1 MKGTEE
7 PREEKRRILLH
18 ICCAPCSTYTIARL
32 RELGFEVTGFWFN
45 PNIHPY
51 SEHRLRLE
59 SLRTYAS
66 AIGLPLVE
74 EPGYEMVRFLRAVCG
89 RERFRQRCRI
99 CYEMRLL
106 RTALRAREMGFE
118 FFTTTLLI
126 SPYQD
131 QEAIREIGERVGKEF
146 GVEFYF
152 ENFRRGWAERGRLAR
167 EYNLYRQQYC
177 GCIYSEWERYDRR
190 GAEEFWS

>member
-1 MKGTEE
+1 MTKGEG
-7 PREEKRRILLH
+7 RRILLH

-32 RELGFEVTGFWFN
+32 REAGFDVTGFWFN

-51 SEHRLRLE
+51 TEHQLRLE
-59 SLRTYAS
+59 SLRAYSS
-66 AIGLPLVE
+66 AIGLPLME
-74 EPGYEMVRFLRAVCG
+74 EPGYEMVHFLRAVCG
-89 RERFRQRCRI
+89 KERFRRRCKV

-106 RTALRAREMGFE
+106 RTAIRAREGGFD

-131 QEAIREIGERVGKEF
+131 EKAIREIGEKVGKEL
-146 GVEFYF
+146 GVKFYF
-152 ENFRRGWAERGRLAR
+152 ENFRRGWAERGRLAK

-177 GCIYSEWERYDRR
+177 GCIYSEWERYDRK
-190 GAEEFWS
+190 GSEEFWG

>member
-1 MKGTEE
+1 MTKDKG
-7 PREEKRRILLH
+7 KRILLH
-18 ICCAPCSTYTIARL
+18 ICCAPCSTYTISRL
-32 RELGFEVTGFWFN
+32 REAGFEVTGFWFN
-45 PNIHPY
+45 PNIHPFT
-51 SEHRLRLE
+51 EHQLRLE
-59 SLRTYAS
+59 SLRAYSS
-66 AIGLPLVE
+66 AIGLSLIE

-89 RERFRQRCRI
+89 QERFRMRCKV

-106 RTALRAREMGFE
+106 RTAIRAREGGFD

-131 QEAIREIGERVGKEF
+131 EKAIGEIGERVGKEL
-146 GVEFYF
+146 GVGFYY

-177 GCIYSEWERYDRR
+177 GCIYSEWERYDRK
-190 GAEEFWS
+190 GSEEFWG

>member
-1 MKGTEE
+1 MKN
-7 PREEKRRILLH
+7 RRILLH

-32 RELGFEVTGFWFN
+32 RELGFEVTGFWYN

-51 SEHRLRLE
+51 TEHQLRLE
-59 SLRTYAS
+59 SLRNYAS
-66 AIGLPLVE
+66 AIGLALVE
-74 EPGYEMVRFLRAVCG
+74 EPGYELVHFLRTVCG
-89 RERFRQRCRI
+89 KERFRERCKL

-106 RTALRAREMGFE
+106 RTAVRARERGFDL
-118 FFTTTLLI
+118 FTTTLLI

-131 QEAIREIGERVGKEF
+131 QESLREIGEKVGREM

-152 ENFRRGWAERGRLAR
+152 ENFRRGWAERGKLAR

-177 GCIYSEWERYDRR
+177 GCIYSEWERYDKK
-190 GAEEFWS
+190 GSEEFWG